1 VKVMPKSGPI
11 GPREQRRPTAT
22 LGDYEERRRCVVE
35 SGRTACGAAGWG
47 AGEDRPGNMD
57 PVDRFARTSLR
68 TKPPPMA
75 FPSSLHTMTLAALI
89 VLSQLLQRTVRFG
102 ADAPLGTSLEWM
114 TIAAV
119 VLPAVLLVVLVYV
132 GQRDTV

>member
-1 VKVMPKSGPI
+1 
-11 GPREQRRPTAT
+11 
-22 LGDYEERRRCVVE
+22 
-35 SGRTACGAAGWG
+35 
-47 AGEDRPGNMD
+47 MD
-57 PVDRFARTSLR
+57 PVARFARTSLR
-68 TKPPPMA
+68 SKLVPIA
-75 FPSSLHTMTLAALI
+75 FQSSLPTMPLAALI